1 MPENI
6 LLDNLDIYI
15 LSMEIGE
22 DVWRTVERWEYFQK
36 VSVGKQFVTAADS
49 IAANIAEGYGRFFY
63 KDRRLFYYFARGS
76 LLETKT
82 WAMKSLKRKLI
93 GENEYE
99 VLLAKMKGLHFK
111 LNIYI
116 KKLKMQSNSGKD

>member
-22 DVWRTVERWEYFQK
+22 DVWRTVEKWEYFQK

-82 WAMKSLKRKLI
+82 WASKSLKRKLI
-93 GENEYE
+93 AENEYD
-99 VLLAKMKGLHFK
+99 VLLTKMKELHYK

-116 KKLKMQSNSGKD
+116 KKLKMQNT

>member
-1 MPENI
+1 MSENI
-6 LLDNLDIYI
+6 LLDNLDIYM

-22 DVWRTVERWEYFQK
+22 DVWKVVESWSYFQK
-36 VSVGKQFVTAADS
+36 ISVGKQFVTAADS

-76 LLETKT
+76 LLETKI
-82 WAMKSLKRKLI
+82 WASKSLKRKLI
-93 GENEYE
+93 AENEYD
-99 VLLAKMKGLHFK
+99 LLLTKMKELHYK

-116 KKLKMQSNSGKD
+116 KKLKMQNT